1 MSNRYIHV
9 NKDTVI
15 GITFVQYPKSVN
27 HHLSHGIS
35 NELATFYM
43 HTKKPNVDVHMRA
56 KTAKLIITHKQVC
69 WGGGGGGGVECLYKK
84 ISVLHSRTKKIAKLS
99 FGQRY

>member
-69 WGGGGGGGVECLYKK
+69 WWGGGGLNVYIRRSLCYIQEQKRL
-84 ISVLHSRTKKIAKLS
+84 LN
-99 FGQRY
+99 